1 MHEAHHLVEEPD
13 QSQTS
18 ERWFVNFERRSA
30 LPSHRT
36 LWVLVS
42 LSLCLLV
49 PALSPSRFADLSSRF
64 TDHMHHCHAA
74 WLFWKHGL
82 SVFTTQFGHLDSTG
96 YRYIEPLW
104 PQAPWMYPPGALLLF
119 GPVAW
124 LVQSME
130 LTPQQYAI
138 ACSVNVIVLSHIS
151 LYWYL
156 EAADQLPSGI
166 RTFASVLGWL
176 VIAQLAVEGFF
187 DTVWIGVGALAM
199 TKVHRGEY
207 GKAFLALAAA
217 ATFHYRA
224 FVVAPA
230 ALVAMLRV
238 YRSRNTAPVPWYSL
252 AVAAVSGLLTVASFI
267 AMSPAA
273 EAVRAHAAPF
283 REIVR
288 TPLFVVFA
296 AITVFVVVYC
306 VVLRAWPSALVVAC
320 VAIVAATDFQGY
332 IGYWNHA
339 SVVVA
344 MPLSVLLFQPIGD
357 VAERVGQA
365 TILYGV
371 LITKIVWLS
380 SPMDIVQLV
389 VDRLR

>member
-1 MHEAHHLVEEPD
+1 
-13 QSQTS
+13 
-18 ERWFVNFERRSA
+18 
-30 LPSHRT
+30 
-36 LWVLVS
+36 
-42 LSLCLLV
+42 
-49 PALSPSRFADLSSRF
+49 
-64 TDHMHHCHAA
+64 
-74 WLFWKHGL
+74 
-82 SVFTTQFGHLDSTG
+82 
-96 YRYIEPLW
+96 
-104 PQAPWMYPPGALLLF
+104 
-119 GPVAW
+119 
-124 LVQSME
+124 ME

-166 RTFASVLGWL
+166 RTFASILGWL

-365 TILYGV
+365 TILYGA

-380 SPMDIVQLV
+380 SPLDIVQLV